1 MSEFEPLLKEMDEK
15 MSTFLRSPDHFVD
28 LRKFYARPE
37 HITNEKYNEWEKL
50 HAQGKACYYIQN
62 NSKPQTY
69 NQKGTPIYHPK
80 VACLFENDNSIF
92 SGDIVDGHMSI
103 SSIGYFK
110 SAYVAGYTRGMVY
123 CIENLELSEERF
135 LKNYSPEYLESILY
149 FYNKKEVS
157 LIEGVQKGSVFV
169 KSYVP
174 TKGMPEVLYEYGFHS
189 CVVWYIE
196 NLMEKF
202 PDKFKRKKVG
212 RGPKKGVEKFS
223 DMFSS
228 HGEKIESDLIKHHF
242 KDGFDKKKKMFWTKF
257 LCICHEKGMLVN
269 LTNKEY
275 ARLINENFNQDYKE
289 NNMKPFSDFKEGEW
303 FYNKDKFDFSFI

>member
-62 NSKPQTY
+62 NINPQTY
-69 NQKGTPIYHPK
+69 IQKGTPIYHPK
-80 VACLFENDNSIF
+80 VACLIENDNYTF
-92 SGDIVDGHMSI
+92 SGDIADGKI
-103 SSIGYFK
+103 NLSSIGYFK
-110 SAYVAGYTRGMVY
+110 QAYVAGYLRGMAY
-123 CIENLELSEERF
+123 CIEDLELREESF

-157 LIEGVQKGSVFV
+157 LIEGVQKGSVYV

-202 PDKFKRKKVG
+202 PN
-212 RGPKKGVEKFS
+212 KFS
-223 DMFSS
+223 SKS
-228 HGEKIESDLIKHHF
+228 IKKESNKTTLSLTEIAVYCRYRDI
-242 KDGFDKKKKMFWTKF
+242 WVTK
-257 LCICHEKGMLVN
+257 
-269 LTNKEY
+269 
-275 ARLINENFNQDYKE
+275 NQNPRD
-289 NNMKPFSDFKEGEW
+289 NQN
-303 FYNKDKFDFSFI
+303 